1 MKIEMLRSKLYRE
14 SHCDTGVV
22 VEVDDH
28 TGAEWVA
35 LGWARPYAESAPIQP
50 EAAES
55 LVPTQVKRRRALR

>member
-1 MKIEMLRSKLYRE
+1 MKVEMLRSKLYRE
-14 SHCDTGVV
+14 NHCETGMV

-35 LGWARPYAESAPIQP
+35 LGWARSYAASAPIQP
-50 EAAES
+50 EVAEA